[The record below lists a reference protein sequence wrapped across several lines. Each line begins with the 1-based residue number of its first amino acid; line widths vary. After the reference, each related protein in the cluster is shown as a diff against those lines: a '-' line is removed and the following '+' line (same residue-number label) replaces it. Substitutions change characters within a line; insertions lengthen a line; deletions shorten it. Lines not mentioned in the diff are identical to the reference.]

1 MIRRRSA
8 ASALL
13 FAWAAIALLAMAAC
27 GVPSEGYANFWVT
40 NNTNEQLTV
49 TSYPVEIPPSNNLA
63 SPASVPTSLSQSRG
77 VGAGKRAAFMFG
89 GLDKGSCVTYMLIA
103 YDAAGHEVA
112 RRPSPI
118 CEDAHGHGNTWT
130 IAKQ

>member
-1 MIRRRSA
+1 MIRRRSTA
-8 ASALL
+8 FL
-13 FAWAAIALLAMAAC
+13 FAWAAIAVLAMAAC

-49 TSYPVEIPPSNNLA
+49 TSYPVEIPPSNNFA
-63 SPASVPTSLSQSRG
+63 SRASVPTSLSQSRG
-77 VGAGKRAAFMFG
+77 VGAGERASFMFG

-103 YDAAGHEVA
+103 YDDLGHEVA

-118 CEDAHGHGNTWT
+118 CEDGHGHGNTWT
-130 IAKQ
+130 IAK